1 MASQEQAQGIEQI
14 NKAVSEMDKVVQKN
28 VASSEESTS
37 AAEEMSAQAETMKWF
52 VGELVALVG
61 GRNGINSSEF
71 GVRPPA
77 GRAGGSE
84 TKRNNGNGKKHGG
97 QFVSKVTHGEK
108 KKDVKIPV
116 SNQKEPKPDQVIPM
130 EEADFKEF

>member
-1 MASQEQAQGIEQI
+1 VASQEQAQGIEQI

-71 GVRPPA
+71 ARLPDGQGVRRQKETMA
-77 GRAGGSE
+77 MGRSMGGSL
-84 TKRNNGNGKKHGG
+84 
-97 QFVSKVTHGEK
+97 S
-108 KKDVKIPV
+108 VK
-116 SNQKEPKPDQVIPM
+116 
-130 EEADFKEF
+130 